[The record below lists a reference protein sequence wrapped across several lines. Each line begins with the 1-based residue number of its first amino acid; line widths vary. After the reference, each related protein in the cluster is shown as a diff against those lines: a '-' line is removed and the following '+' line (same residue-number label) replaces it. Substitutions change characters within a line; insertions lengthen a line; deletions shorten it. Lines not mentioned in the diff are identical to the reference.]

1 MKVVARGPKR
11 AFALAAVLSLTVL
24 LLAASGSAA
33 PAPESADTEGLV
45 APVWTPMGVR
55 SGETTVVLQLSG
67 DPVALVQAAKG
78 RKLSKAE
85 KEGIKSQLKAAQDG
99 LGGGIAKLGG
109 TVLADYQVAYNGIKV
124 RIDRSKLSELA
135 ELPGVT
141 AVRALQLMEPDNVR
155 GVPLIGTPAVW
166 DGLAGLHGE
175 GIKVAVI
182 DTGIDYTHANFGGPG
197 TTAAYNAANATDTLP
212 ASAALFGPAAP
223 RIKGGFDFS
232 GDAYDASADPGDPAL
247 IPKPDPNPL
256 DCNGHGSHVAGS
268 AGGSGV
274 LSDGTTYTGPYNATT
289 ISSNSWTIG
298 PGVAPKV
305 DLYGLR
311 VFGCLGS
318 TNLTVD
324 AIEWAVDHDMDV
336 INMSLG
342 SPFGS
347 KDEPS
352 AVASTNAAKAG
363 VIVVTSAGN
372 NGPSQYITGSPGTG
386 AGSIATAASDPTQ
399 TFPGV
404 NITAGTLAIQGINA
418 NEHPNP
424 TVSGTLK
431 VIQDNP
437 ATPVNEAEGCSVAA
451 FGAPLPAGT
460 IAVVNRGT
468 CARVAKAIFGQQAGA
483 AAVIM
488 VNNDPNFP
496 PLEGPITSNPDDGVP
511 FTVTIPFIGV
521 RGPATVATSDGAKLR
536 AVPDGTATSMT
547 PTSLA
552 NPGFKAFAS
561 FSSGGPRTGDSGL
574 KPDITGPGVSIVST
588 GNGTGNKAATI
599 SGTSM
604 ASPHVA
610 GVAALTR
617 QAHLTWSVED
627 IKSAIV
633 NTGDPAQVVG
643 YRTSR
648 GGTGL
653 VQPQKSTTT
662 QVVARASGD
671 EFAVSLNFG
680 YEELLANYSK
690 TREITLKNNGATA
703 ATFGVAQTNA
713 TTTTA
718 HSAVPSVSSVTVP
731 AGGTATVNVT
741 LSVAVSAVGSSVGG
755 LAFRE
760 VGGLITFTPASGS
773 NNGVTLR
780 VPYYLVP
787 RSLSQVDVALG
798 STAIQG
804 TDASTIATTATV
816 TNPGGARSGD
826 ADFYAWGLA
835 DANEAGTSS
844 NDVRAIG
851 VQSFAASDV
860 VGASALPGE
869 RFLAFAV
876 NTYDRWSNASANE
889 YDIFVDVDRDKKADY
904 IIVGADQGAVQ
915 TGTFNGRMG
924 AFVFSTRSP
933 GASIVFLAS
942 DPTNASTVIIPI
954 LSRQL
959 CRTGEPCLA
968 AGKNITY
975 EAASFDLVDGHVD
988 AVSGSATYDAFNPVV
1003 GEGAFTSVAPN
1014 GSSTVDL
1021 TISVPGFFST
1031 KPLGLMVVTFDN
1043 AAGSAEAK
1051 LLPIDL
1057 K

>member
-1 MKVVARGPKR
+1 MKVVARGPRR
-11 AFALAAVLSLTVL
+11 AFALAAVLSLTAL
-24 LLAASGSAA
+24 LLVASGSAA

-45 APVWTPMGVR
+45 APAWTPMGVR

-78 RKLSKAE
+78 RKLSKSE
-85 KEGIKSQLKAAQDG
+85 KQAIAKDLQSAQDR
-99 LGGGIAKLGG
+99 LGGGIARAGG
-109 TVLADYQVAYNGIKV
+109 TVLGTYQFAYNGIKV
-124 RIDRSKLSELA
+124 RVDRSKLDDLA
-135 ELPGVT
+135 ALPGVT
-141 AVRALQLMEPDNVR
+141 AVRGVQTMKPDNVR
-155 GVPLIGTPAVW
+155 GVPLIGAPAVW

-197 TTAAYNAANATDTLP
+197 TVAAFQAADAADKLP
-212 ASAALFGPAAP
+212 PSPALGWGM
-223 RIKGGFDFS
+223 RVKGGIDLV
-232 GDAYDASADPGDPAL
+232 GDDYDAEADDPADQV
-247 IPKPDPNPL
+247 PQPDPNPL

-274 LSDGTTYTGPYNATT
+274 LANGTTYNGPYNAST

-298 PGVAPKV
+298 PGVAPKI
-305 DLYGLR
+305 DLYAVR

-318 TNLTVD
+318 TNETTD
-324 AIEWAVDHDMDV
+324 AIEWAVANDMDV

-347 KDEPS
+347 KDDPS

-386 AGSIATAASDPTQ
+386 AGSIATAASDPTP

-404 NITAGTLAIQGINA
+404 NITAGTLTIQGINA
-418 NEHPNP
+418 NQHPNP

-431 VIQDNP
+431 VIQDDP

-451 FGAPLPAGT
+451 FGGPLPANT

-468 CARVAKAIFGQQAGA
+468 CARVAKAIFGEQAGA
-483 AAVIM
+483 KAVIM
-488 VNNDPNFP
+488 VNNATDFP
-496 PLEGPITSNPDDGVP
+496 PLEGPITANPDDGVP

-521 RGPATVATSDGAKLR
+521 KGPATTATSDGAKLR
-536 AVPDGTATSMT
+536 AVPNGTATSMA
-547 PTSLA
+547 PTTLT
-552 NPGFKAFAS
+552 NPSFKAFAS

-588 GNGTGNKAATI
+588 GVGTGNKAATI

-617 QAHLTWSVED
+617 QAHPTWSVED
-627 IKSAIV
+627 IKSSIV
-633 NTGDPAQVVG
+633 NTGDPTQVVG
-643 YRTSR
+643 YRISR

-671 EFAVSLNFG
+671 EFAVSVNFG
-680 YEELLANYSK
+680 YEELLGDYSK
-690 TREITLKNNGATA
+690 TREITLKNNGATP
-703 ATFGVAQTNA
+703 ATFGVAQANA
-713 TTTTA
+713 TTSTA
-718 HSAVPSVSSVTVP
+718 HSVVLSTPTVTVP

-741 LSVAVSAVGSSVGG
+741 LNVAVSAVGPSSTG

-760 VGGLITFTPASGS
+760 VAGLITFTPAAGS

-787 RSLSQVDVALG
+787 RSLSKVDVALG

-804 TDASTIATTATV
+804 NDASTIATTATV

-835 DANEAGTSS
+835 DANEAGAGTH
-844 NDVRAIG
+844 DVRAIG

-860 VGASALPGE
+860 IGASAQPGE

-933 GASIVFLAS
+933 GASIAFLAS
-942 DPTNASTVIIPI
+942 DPTNASTVLIPI

-959 CRTGEPCLA
+959 CRAGEPCLEA
-968 AGKNITY
+968 NKNITY
-975 EAASFDLVDGHVD
+975 EAVSFDLINGGVDV
-988 AVSGSATYDAFNPVV
+988 VSGSAVYDAFNPVV
-1003 GEGAFTSVAPN
+1003 GEGAFTSAAPN
-1014 GSSTVDL
+1014 ASSTVDL
-1021 TISVPGFFST
+1021 TISVPGFRST
-1031 KPLGLMVVTFDN
+1031 KPLGLMVVSLDN
-1043 AAGSAEAK
+1043 AAGAVEAK

>member
-1 MKVVARGPKR
+1 MKVVARGPRR
-11 AFALAAVLSLTVL
+11 AFALAAVLSLTAL
-24 LLAASGSAA
+24 LLVASGSAA

-78 RKLSKAE
+78 RKLSKSE
-85 KEGIKSQLKAAQDG
+85 KQGIKSQLKATQDG
-99 LGGGIAKLGG
+99 LRGGIAKLGG

-124 RIDRSKLSELA
+124 RVDRSKLGELA

-141 AVRALQLMEPDNVR
+141 AVRAIQLMEPDNVR
-155 GVPLIGTPAVW
+155 GVPLIGAPGVW

-232 GDAYDASADPGDPAL
+232 GDDYDAGADAGDPAL
-247 IPKPDPNPL
+247 VPKPDPNPL

-274 LSDGTTYTGPYNATT
+274 LANGTTYTGPYNAST

-305 DLYGLR
+305 DIYGLR

-324 AIEWAVDHDMDV
+324 AIEWAVDNDMDV

-347 KDEPS
+347 KDDPS

-372 NGPSQYITGSPGTG
+372 NGPNQYITGSPGTG

-424 TVSGTLK
+424 AVSGALK

-451 FGAPLPAGT
+451 FGGPLPANT

-483 AAVIM
+483 VAVIM

-511 FTVTIPFIGV
+511 VHGHDPVHRREGAGDDGDV
-521 RGPATVATSDGAKLR
+521 RRGEASGRSGRHRHFDDRNVAHEPRRSR
-536 AVPDGTATSMT
+536 R
-547 PTSLA
+547 
-552 NPGFKAFAS
+552 FAS

-588 GNGTGNKAATI
+588 GSGTGNKAATI

-617 QAHLTWSVED
+617 QAHPTWSVED
-627 IKSAIV
+627 IKAAIV

-671 EFAVSLNFG
+671 EFAVSVNFG

-718 HSAVPSVSSVTVP
+718 HTAVPSASSVTVP

-741 LSVAVSAVGSSVGG
+741 VSLAVSAV
-755 LAFRE
+755 
-760 VGGLITFTPASGS
+760 
-773 NNGVTLR
+773 
-780 VPYYLVP
+780 
-787 RSLSQVDVALG
+787 LG
-798 STAIQG
+798 STPRPRLPRGWRPDHVHAGGGEQQRRH
-804 TDASTIATTATV
+804 APCAVLLRATL
-816 TNPGGARSGD
+816 PLEGGCGARQHGD
-826 ADFYAWGLA
+826 
-835 DANEAGTSS
+835 
-844 NDVRAIG
+844 
-851 VQSFAASDV
+851 
-860 VGASALPGE
+860 PGE
-869 RFLAFAV
+869 QRV
-876 NTYDRWSNASANE
+876 DDR
-889 YDIFVDVDRDKKADY
+889 DDGDRDKP
-904 IIVGADQGAVQ
+904 
-915 TGTFNGRMG
+915 R
-924 AFVFSTRSP
+924 R
-933 GASIVFLAS
+933 
-942 DPTNASTVIIPI
+942 
-954 LSRQL
+954 R
-959 CRTGEPCLA
+959 
-968 AGKNITY
+968 
-975 EAASFDLVDGHVD
+975 
-988 AVSGSATYDAFNPVV
+988 
-1003 GEGAFTSVAPN
+1003 
-1014 GSSTVDL
+1014 
-1021 TISVPGFFST
+1021 
-1031 KPLGLMVVTFDN
+1031 PLR
-1043 AAGSAEAK
+1043 
-1051 LLPIDL
+1051 
-1057 K
+1057 

>member
-11 AFALAAVLSLTVL
+11 AFALAAVLSLSAL
-24 LLAASGSAA
+24 LLVASGSAA

-45 APVWTPMGVR
+45 GPVWTPVGLR
-55 SGETTVVLQLSG
+55 GGETTVVLQLSG

-78 RKLSKAE
+78 RKLSKGE
-85 KEGIKSQLKAAQDG
+85 KQAVKSQLKATQDG
-99 LGGGIAKLGG
+99 LRGGIARLGG

-124 RIDRSKLSELA
+124 RVDRSKLADLA

-141 AVRALQLMEPDNVR
+141 AVRALQVMKPDNVR
-155 GVPLIGTPAVW
+155 GVPLIGAPAVW

-182 DTGIDYTHANFGGPG
+182 DTGIDYTHANFAGPG
-197 TTAAYNAANATDTLP
+197 TVAAYNAANAADTLP
-212 ASAALFGPAAP
+212 PSPALGWGL
-223 RIKGGFDFS
+223 RVKGGWDFV
-232 GDAYDASADPGDPAL
+232 GDDYDADPSSDTYQPV
-247 IPKPDPNPL
+247 PKPDPNPL
-256 DCNGHGSHVAGS
+256 DCNGHGSHVSGT

-274 LSDGTTYTGPYNATT
+274 LANGTTYTGPYNAST

-318 TNLTVD
+318 TDVTVD
-324 AIEWAVDHDMDV
+324 AIEWAVDNDMDV

-372 NGPSQYITGSPGTG
+372 NGPNQYITGSPGTG
-386 AGSIATAASDPTQ
+386 AGSIATAASDPTP

-404 NITAGTLAIQGINA
+404 NITAGTLTIPGINA

-424 TVSGTLK
+424 AVSGSLK

-437 ATPVNEAEGCSVAA
+437 ATPVNEAEGCSIAA
-451 FGAPLPAGT
+451 FGGPLPAGT

-483 AAVIM
+483 VAVIM
-488 VNNDPNFP
+488 VNNAADFP

-511 FTVTIPFIGV
+511 FNVTIPFIGV
-521 RGPATVATSDGAKLR
+521 RGPATTATSDGAKLR
-536 AVPDGTATSMT
+536 AVPNGTATSMT
-547 PTSLA
+547 PTSLT
-552 NPGFKAFAS
+552 NPSFKAFAS

-588 GNGTGNKAATI
+588 GSGTGNKAATI

-617 QAHLTWSVED
+617 QAHPTWTVED
-627 IKSAIV
+627 IKAAIV

-671 EFAVSLNFG
+671 EFAVSVNFG
-680 YEELLANYSK
+680 YEELLADYSK
-690 TREITLKNNGATA
+690 TREITLKNNGSAA
-703 ATFGVAQTNA
+703 ATFGVAQA
-713 TTTTA
+713 IPTTSTP
-718 HSAVPSVSSVTVP
+718 HSVVLSAPSVTVP

-741 LSVAVSAVGSSVGG
+741 LNVAG
-755 LAFRE
+755 LRQWLAR
-760 VGGLITFTPASGS
+760 
-773 NNGVTLR
+773 LR
-780 VPYYLVP
+780 VS
-787 RSLSQVDVALG
+787 RS
-798 STAIQG
+798 
-804 TDASTIATTATV
+804 
-816 TNPGGARSGD
+816 ARS
-826 ADFYAWGLA
+826 
-835 DANEAGTSS
+835 
-844 NDVRAIG
+844 
-851 VQSFAASDV
+851 AA
-860 VGASALPGE
+860 
-869 RFLAFAV
+869 
-876 NTYDRWSNASANE
+876 
-889 YDIFVDVDRDKKADY
+889 
-904 IIVGADQGAVQ
+904 
-915 TGTFNGRMG
+915 
-924 AFVFSTRSP
+924 
-933 GASIVFLAS
+933 
-942 DPTNASTVIIPI
+942 
-954 LSRQL
+954 
-959 CRTGEPCLA
+959 
-968 AGKNITY
+968 
-975 EAASFDLVDGHVD
+975 
-988 AVSGSATYDAFNPVV
+988 
-1003 GEGAFTSVAPN
+1003 
-1014 GSSTVDL
+1014 
-1021 TISVPGFFST
+1021 
-1031 KPLGLMVVTFDN
+1031 
-1043 AAGSAEAK
+1043 
-1051 LLPIDL
+1051 
-1057 K
+1057 

>member
-11 AFALAAVLSLTVL
+11 AFALAAVLSLTAL
-24 LLAASGSAA
+24 LLVASGSAA

-78 RKLSKAE
+78 RKLSNAE
-85 KEGIKSQLKAAQDG
+85 KQGIKSQLKATQDG
-99 LGGGIAKLGG
+99 LRGGIAKLGG

-124 RIDRSKLSELA
+124 RIDRSKLGELA
-135 ELPGVT
+135 GLPGVT
-141 AVRALQLMEPDNVR
+141 AVRAIQPMEPDNVR
-155 GVPLIGTPAVW
+155 GVPLIGAPGVW
-166 DGLAGLHGE
+166 EGLAGLHGE

-197 TTAAYNAANATDTLP
+197 TEAAYDAADAADKLP
-212 ASAALFGPAAP
+212 PSPALGWGM
-223 RIKGGFDFS
+223 RVKGGIDLA
-232 GDAYDASADPGDPAL
+232 GDAYDGGADPGDPAL
-247 IPKPDPNPL
+247 IPQPDPNPL

-274 LSDGTTYTGPYNATT
+274 LSNGTTYNGPYNAST
-289 ISSNSWTIG
+289 ISSNTWTIG

-305 DLYGLR
+305 DLYGVR

-318 TNLTVD
+318 TQLTVD
-324 AIEWAVDHDMDV
+324 AIEWAVDNDMDV

-347 KDEPS
+347 KDDPS

-372 NGPSQYITGSPGTG
+372 NGPNQYITGSPGTG
-386 AGSIATAASDPTQ
+386 AGSIATAASDPTP

-404 NITAGTLAIQGINA
+404 NITAGTLTIPGINA

-431 VIQDNP
+431 VIQDNA

-451 FGAPLPAGT
+451 FGGPLPANT

-483 AAVIM
+483 TAVIM

-496 PLEGPITSNPDDGVP
+496 PLEGPITVNPDDGVP

-521 RGPATVATSDGAKLR
+521 RGPATTATSDGAKLR
-536 AVPDGTATSMT
+536 ALPNGTPTSMT
-547 PTSLA
+547 PTSLT
-552 NPGFKAFAS
+552 NPAFKAFAS

-588 GNGTGNKAATI
+588 GNGTGNRAATI

-617 QAHLTWSVED
+617 QAHPTWSVED
-627 IKSAIV
+627 IKAAIV
-633 NTGDPAQVVG
+633 NTGNPAEVVG

-671 EFAVSLNFG
+671 EFAVSVNFG
-680 YEELLANYSK
+680 YEELLTNYSK

-703 ATFGVAQTNA
+703 ATFGVAQANA

-718 HSAVPSVSSVTVP
+718 HSVVLSAPSVTVP

-741 LSVAVSAVGSSVGG
+741 LSVAVSAVGPSSTG

-760 VGGLITFTPASGS
+760 VGGLITFTPDAVS

-787 RSLSQVDVALG
+787 RSLSKVDVALG
-798 STAIQG
+798 STAIEG
-804 TDASTIATTATV
+804 EVDSRIATTATV

-835 DANEAGTSS
+835 DANEAGTTS

-876 NTYDRWSNASANE
+876 NTYDRWSNAAANE

-904 IIVGADQGAVQ
+904 IVVAADQGAVQ
-915 TGTFNGRMG
+915 TGTFNGRVG

-942 DPTNASTVIIPI
+942 DPTNASTLIIPI

-959 CRTGEPCLA
+959 CRAGEPCLEPN
-968 AGKNITY
+968 KNITY
-975 EAASFDLVDGHVD
+975 EAVSFDLVDGGVD
-988 AVSGSATYDAFNPVV
+988 PVSGSASYDAFNPVV
-1003 GEGAFTSVAPN
+1003 GEGAFASVAPN
-1014 GSSTVDL
+1014 ASATVDL
-1021 TISVPGFFST
+1021 SISVPGFRST
-1031 KPLGLMVVTFDN
+1031 KPLGLMVVSFDN

>member
-11 AFALAAVLSLTVL
+11 AFALAAVLSLSAL
-24 LLAASGSAA
+24 LLVASGSAA

-45 APVWTPMGVR
+45 GPVWTPVGLR
-55 SGETTVVLQLSG
+55 GGETTVVLQLSG

-78 RKLSKAE
+78 RKLSKGE
-85 KEGIKSQLKAAQDG
+85 KQAVKSQLKATQDG
-99 LGGGIAKLGG
+99 LRGGIARLGG

-124 RIDRSKLSELA
+124 RVDRSKLADLA

-141 AVRALQLMEPDNVR
+141 AVRALQVMKPDNVR
-155 GVPLIGTPAVW
+155 GVPLIGAPAVW

-182 DTGIDYTHANFGGPG
+182 DTGIDYTHANFAGPG
-197 TTAAYNAANATDTLP
+197 TVAAYNAANAADTLP
-212 ASAALFGPAAP
+212 PSPALGWGL
-223 RIKGGFDFS
+223 RVKGGWDFV
-232 GDAYDASADPGDPAL
+232 GDDYDADPSSDTYQPV
-247 IPKPDPNPL
+247 PKPDPNPL
-256 DCNGHGSHVAGS
+256 DCNGHGSHVSGT

-274 LSDGTTYTGPYNATT
+274 LANGTTYTGPYNAST

-318 TNLTVD
+318 TDVTVD
-324 AIEWAVDHDMDV
+324 AIEWAVDNDMDV

-372 NGPSQYITGSPGTG
+372 NGPNQYITGSPGTG
-386 AGSIATAASDPTQ
+386 AGSIATAASDPTP

-404 NITAGTLAIQGINA
+404 NITAGTLTIPGINA

-424 TVSGTLK
+424 AVSGSLK

-437 ATPVNEAEGCSVAA
+437 ATPVNEAEGCSIAA
-451 FGAPLPAGT
+451 FGGPLPAGT

-483 AAVIM
+483 VAVIM
-488 VNNDPNFP
+488 VNNAADFP

-511 FTVTIPFIGV
+511 FNVTIPFIGV
-521 RGPATVATSDGAKLR
+521 RGPATTATSDGAKLR
-536 AVPDGTATSMT
+536 AVPNGTATSMT
-547 PTSLA
+547 PTSLT
-552 NPGFKAFAS
+552 NPSFKAFAS

-588 GNGTGNKAATI
+588 GSGTGNKAATI

-617 QAHLTWSVED
+617 QAHPTWTVED
-627 IKSAIV
+627 IKAAIV
-633 NTGDPAQVVG
+633 NTGDPVQVVG

-671 EFAVSLNFG
+671 EFAVSVNFG
-680 YEELLANYSK
+680 YEELLADYSK
-690 TREITLKNNGATA
+690 TREITLKNNGSTA
-703 ATFGVAQTNA
+703 ATFGVAQA
-713 TTTTA
+713 IPTTSTV
-718 HSAVPSVSSVTVP
+718 HSVVLSAPSVTVP

-741 LSVAVSAVGSSVGG
+741 LNVAVSAVAGSSPG

-760 VGGLITFTPASGS
+760 VGGLITFTPAAGS

-787 RSLSQVDVALG
+787 RSLSKVDVALG

-804 TDASTIATTATV
+804 SNASTIATTATV

-835 DANEAGTSS
+835 DGNEAGTAS

-851 VQSFAASDV
+851 VQTFAASDF
-860 VGASALPGE
+860 VGDAALPGE
-869 RFLAFAV
+869 RALVFAV
-876 NTYDRWSNASANE
+876 NTYDRWSNAAANE
-889 YDIFVDVDRDKKADY
+889 YDIAVDVDRDKKADY
-904 IIVGADQGAVQ
+904 IVVGADQGARPDRHVQ
-915 TGTFNGRMG
+915 RPRRGVRVQHAKRGRVASLPRERSDEQLDAAPADPQPAALPRRG
-924 AFVFSTRSP
+924 AVPGVEQEHHLRGRELRPRRTVVSTPSTARRPTTRSTRSWVRVHSR
-933 GASIVFLAS
+933 ASHPTRPQRSISPSVSPAS
-942 DPTNASTVIIPI
+942 AAR
-954 LSRQL
+954 SRW
-959 CRTGEPCLA
+959 A
-968 AGKNITY
+968 
-975 EAASFDLVDGHVD
+975 
-988 AVSGSATYDAFNPVV
+988 
-1003 GEGAFTSVAPN
+1003 
-1014 GSSTVDL
+1014 
-1021 TISVPGFFST
+1021 
-1031 KPLGLMVVTFDN
+1031 
-1043 AAGSAEAK
+1043 
-1051 LLPIDL
+1051 
-1057 K
+1057 

>member
-11 AFALAAVLSLTVL
+11 AFALAAVLSLSAL
-24 LLAASGSAA
+24 LLVASGSAA

-45 APVWTPMGVR
+45 GPVWTPVGLR
-55 SGETTVVLQLSG
+55 GGETTVVLQLSG

-78 RKLSKAE
+78 RKLSKGE
-85 KEGIKSQLKAAQDG
+85 KQAVKSQLKATQDG
-99 LGGGIAKLGG
+99 LRGGIARLGG

-124 RIDRSKLSELA
+124 RVDRSKLADLA

-141 AVRALQLMEPDNVR
+141 AVRALQVMKPDNVR
-155 GVPLIGTPAVW
+155 GVPLIGAPAVW

-182 DTGIDYTHANFGGPG
+182 DTGIDYTHANFAGPG
-197 TTAAYNAANATDTLP
+197 TVAAYNAANAADTLP
-212 ASAALFGPAAP
+212 PSPALGWGL
-223 RIKGGFDFS
+223 RVKGGWDFV
-232 GDAYDASADPGDPAL
+232 GDDYDADPSSDSYQPV
-247 IPKPDPNPL
+247 PKPDPNPL
-256 DCNGHGSHVAGS
+256 DCNGHGSHVSGT

-274 LSDGTTYTGPYNATT
+274 LANGTTYTGPYNAST

-318 TNLTVD
+318 TDVTVD
-324 AIEWAVDHDMDV
+324 AIEWAVDNDMDV

-372 NGPSQYITGSPGTG
+372 NGPSQYLTGSPGTG
-386 AGSIATAASDPTQ
+386 AGSIATAASDPTP

-404 NITAGTLAIQGINA
+404 NITAGTLTIPGINA

-424 TVSGTLK
+424 AVSGTLK
-431 VIQDNP
+431 VIQDDP

-451 FGAPLPAGT
+451 FGPVPPNT

-483 AAVIM
+483 VAVIM
-488 VNNDPNFP
+488 VNNAADFP

-511 FTVTIPFIGV
+511 FNVTIPFIGV
-521 RGPATVATSDGAKLR
+521 RGPATTATSDGAKLR
-536 AVPDGTATSMT
+536 AVPNGTATSMT
-547 PTSLA
+547 PTSLT
-552 NPGFKAFAS
+552 NPSFKAFAS

-588 GNGTGNKAATI
+588 GNGTGNKAATL

-617 QAHLTWSVED
+617 QAHPTWTVED
-627 IKSAIV
+627 IKAAIV

-643 YRTSR
+643 YRMSR

-671 EFAVSLNFG
+671 EFAVSVNFG

-690 TREITLKNNGATA
+690 TREITLKNNGTAA
-703 ATFGVAQTNA
+703 ATFAVAQANA
-713 TTTTA
+713 TTSTPQSVVL
-718 HSAVPSVSSVTVP
+718 SAPSVTVP

-741 LSVAVSAVGSSVGG
+741 LNVAVAAVGSSVGG

-760 VGGLITFTPASGS
+760 VGGLITFTPAAGS

-787 RSLSQVDVALG
+787 RSLSKVDVALG

-804 TDASTIATTATV
+804 SNASTIATTATV

-835 DANEAGTSS
+835 DGNEAGTAS

-851 VQSFAASDV
+851 VQTFAASDF
-860 VGASALPGE
+860 VGDAALPGE
-869 RFLAFAV
+869 RALVFAI
-876 NTYDRWSNASANE
+876 NTYDRWSNAAANE
-889 YDIFVDVDRDKKADY
+889 YDIPVDVDRDKKADY
-904 IIVGADQGAVQ
+904 VIVGADQGLVQ
-915 TGTFNGRMG
+915 TGTSNGRVG
-924 AFVFSTRSP
+924 AFVFSTRSA
-933 GASIVFLAS
+933 GASLLFLAS
-942 DPTNASTVIIPI
+942 DPTNSSTLLLPI

-959 CRTGEPCLA
+959 CRAGEPCLA
-968 AGKNITY
+968 PNKNITY
-975 EAASFDLVDGHVD
+975 EAASFDLVNGGVD

-1003 GEGAFTSVAPN
+1003 GEGAFASVAPN
-1014 GSSTVDL
+1014 TSATVDL
-1021 TISVPGFFST
+1021 TLSVPGFRST
-1031 KPLGLMVVTFDN
+1031 KPLGLMVVSVDN
-1043 AAGSAEAK
+1043 AAGSAEAT

>member
-11 AFALAAVLSLTVL
+11 AFALAAVLSLSAL
-24 LLAASGSAA
+24 LLVASGSAA

-45 APVWTPMGVR
+45 GPVWTPVGLR
-55 SGETTVVLQLSG
+55 GGETTVVLQLSG

-78 RKLSKAE
+78 RKLSKGE
-85 KEGIKSQLKAAQDG
+85 KQAVKSQLKATQDG
-99 LGGGIAKLGG
+99 LRGGIARLGG

-124 RIDRSKLSELA
+124 RVDRSKLADLA

-141 AVRALQLMEPDNVR
+141 AVRALQVMKPDNVR
-155 GVPLIGTPAVW
+155 GVPLIGAPAVW

-182 DTGIDYTHANFGGPG
+182 DTGIDYTHANFAGPG
-197 TTAAYNAANATDTLP
+197 TVAAYNAANAADTLP
-212 ASAALFGPAAP
+212 PSPALGWGL
-223 RIKGGFDFS
+223 RVKGGWDFV
-232 GDAYDASADPGDPAL
+232 GDDYDADPSSDTYQPV
-247 IPKPDPNPL
+247 PKPDPNPL
-256 DCNGHGSHVAGS
+256 DCNGHGSHVSGT

-274 LSDGTTYTGPYNATT
+274 LANGTTYTGPYNAST

-318 TNLTVD
+318 TDVTVD
-324 AIEWAVDHDMDV
+324 AIEWAVDNDMDV

-372 NGPSQYITGSPGTG
+372 NGPNQYITGSPGTG
-386 AGSIATAASDPTQ
+386 AGSIATAASDPTP

-404 NITAGTLAIQGINA
+404 NITAGTLTIPGINA

-424 TVSGTLK
+424 AVSGSLK

-437 ATPVNEAEGCSVAA
+437 ATPVNEAEGCSIAA
-451 FGAPLPAGT
+451 FGGPLPAGT

-483 AAVIM
+483 VAVIM
-488 VNNDPNFP
+488 VNNAADFP

-511 FTVTIPFIGV
+511 FNVTIPFIGV
-521 RGPATVATSDGAKLR
+521 RGPATTATSDGAKLR
-536 AVPDGTATSMT
+536 AVPNGTATSMT
-547 PTSLA
+547 PTSLT
-552 NPGFKAFAS
+552 NPSFKAFAS

-588 GNGTGNKAATI
+588 GSGTGNKAATI

-617 QAHLTWSVED
+617 QAHPTWTVED
-627 IKSAIV
+627 IKAAIV

-671 EFAVSLNFG
+671 EFAVSVNFG
-680 YEELLANYSK
+680 YEELLADYSK
-690 TREITLKNNGATA
+690 TREITLKNNGSTA
-703 ATFGVAQTNA
+703 ATFGVAQA
-713 TTTTA
+713 IPTTSTV
-718 HSAVPSVSSVTVP
+718 HSVVLSAPSVTVL

-741 LSVAVSAVGSSVGG
+741 STHWGPHEGP
-755 LAFRE
+755 RE
-760 VGGLITFTPASGS
+760 AWR
-773 NNGVTLR
+773 R
-780 VPYYLVP
+780 VEAARGHGCLVRER
-787 RSLSQVDVALG
+787 RSL
-798 STAIQG
+798 
-804 TDASTIATTATV
+804 
-816 TNPGGARSGD
+816 
-826 ADFYAWGLA
+826 LA
-835 DANEAGTSS
+835 
-844 NDVRAIG
+844 NDRR
-851 VQSFAASDV
+851 QS
-860 VGASALPGE
+860 PE
-869 RFLAFAV
+869 
-876 NTYDRWSNASANE
+876 
-889 YDIFVDVDRDKKADY
+889 I
-904 IIVGADQGAVQ
+904 
-915 TGTFNGRMG
+915 
-924 AFVFSTRSP
+924 
-933 GASIVFLAS
+933 
-942 DPTNASTVIIPI
+942 
-954 LSRQL
+954 
-959 CRTGEPCLA
+959 
-968 AGKNITY
+968 
-975 EAASFDLVDGHVD
+975 
-988 AVSGSATYDAFNPVV
+988 
-1003 GEGAFTSVAPN
+1003 
-1014 GSSTVDL
+1014 
-1021 TISVPGFFST
+1021 
-1031 KPLGLMVVTFDN
+1031 
-1043 AAGSAEAK
+1043 
-1051 LLPIDL
+1051 
-1057 K
+1057 